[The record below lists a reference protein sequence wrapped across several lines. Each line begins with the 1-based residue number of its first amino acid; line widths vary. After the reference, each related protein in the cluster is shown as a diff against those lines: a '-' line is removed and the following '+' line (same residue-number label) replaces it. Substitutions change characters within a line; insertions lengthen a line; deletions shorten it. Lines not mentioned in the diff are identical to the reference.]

1 MLRAQSSRLR
11 LSQGTPA
18 MSSDVLR
25 DSLRRLLSR
34 YWPLRQS
41 AQLSRSEAALTQAWR
56 ELSELGFGRLGA
68 PDAGGLL
75 DALPLIRDLG
85 AANCAAHVLEAVV
98 LNSALG
104 SLEPDWLPQIHTGE
118 VIPAVCAEST
128 VAIASIDPTDPG
140 RCKLRGTIDLIDAV
154 AATHI
159 ALIVRRA
166 DGSAALA
173 WTELR
178 HSSVSMRDQ
187 TFLSESRLAQIEFQD
202 TPSRITPLHNRIV
215 DRLIGVWRLCL
226 CARATGAAFCE
237 LEEVIEYAKQRRQ
250 FGAPIGS
257 FQAIQHKL
265 ANVRIALEG
274 ARLTQDM
281 AAAALDGGTHD
292 WMFRTDVAIA
302 TADPNLRQCALEMLH
317 TFGATGYSE
326 EHSASRHFRRIH
338 ADIARAGGDRSRA
351 KLCEALMVSAD
362 AVIPNPDL
370 GEAAE
375 RFRSE
380 VRNWLSQSWSETEQA
395 RERARAQPD
404 KGLDKQFSRKLGQK
418 GWLAL
423 TWPSQYGGMGR
434 TGFELLALIQETSRV
449 SAPTLSHL
457 AAAYLVA
464 PALLAFGSEAQK
476 SEFLPRI
483 ARGELCISLGYSE
496 PEAGSD
502 LASLRT
508 RADREGDE
516 YVINGQ
522 KMWGS
527 TTDKADYVWLAAR
540 TDSQV
545 AKHAGISIF
554 LIPLNTPGIT
564 IRPHLGLHGK
574 TFSTQMF
581 DNVRVPHQALVGAV
595 NQGWKI
601 ITGALA
607 DERILLASGV
617 GEVSAAFTNLVK
629 WLRLRAPLDHLA
641 QNRIGSLAADICVA
655 NALLLR
661 TVSQDQPGTAAHVA
675 AAVAKTYASELM
687 ERFAELSVELAGA
700 RALLSDGE
708 PGSILDGE
716 LDRLLRLGPM
726 HVIGGGTNE
735 IQRSLIAL
743 RGLDL
748 PR

>member
-1 MLRAQSSRLR
+1 
-11 LSQGTPA
+11 

-25 DSLRRLLSR
+25 DSLRRLLER

-41 AQLSRSEAALTQAWR
+41 AQQSQSPAALNLIWR
-56 ELSELGFGRLGA
+56 ELSELGLGRLGA
-68 PDAGGLL
+68 RDAGGLL
-75 DALPLIRDLG
+75 DALPLIRELG
-85 AANCAAHVLEAVV
+85 AANCTASLLDAVAI
-98 LNSALG
+98 NSALG
-104 SLEPDWLPQIHTGE
+104 NLEPDWLGRIHAGE
-118 VIPAVCAEST
+118 VIPALCVES
-128 VAIASIDPTDPG
+128 AAAAASFDSTASG
-140 RCKLRGTIDLIDAV
+140 RCLLSGTLDLADAL

-159 ALIVRRA
+159 AIVLRRA

-173 WTELR
+173 WTELT
-178 HSSVSMRDQ
+178 HSGVSKCDQ
-187 TFLSESRLAQIEFQD
+187 TLLNESRLVRIVFQD
-202 TPSRITPLHNRIV
+202 TPCAVTPLHNRTA
-215 DRLIGVWRLCL
+215 DRLAAVWRLCL
-226 CARATGAAFCE
+226 CARATGAAFSE
-237 LEEVIEYAKQRRQ
+237 LENVIEYARQRRQ
-250 FGAPIGS
+250 FGAAIGS

-281 AAAALDGGTHD
+281 AAAAVDEDKDD
-292 WMFRTDVAIA
+292 WLFKTDAAIA
-302 TADPNLRQCALEMLH
+302 TADPCLRQCALEMLH
-317 TFGATGYSE
+317 TFGATGYSQ
-326 EHSASRHFRRIH
+326 EHPASRHFRRIH
-338 ADIARAGGDRSRA
+338 TDIARVGGDRSRA
-351 KLCEALMVSAD
+351 RLCEALIARED
-362 AVIPNPDL
+362 ALIPVPDL

-375 RFRSE
+375 HFRAQ
-380 VRNWLSQSWSETEQA
+380 VREWLSQSWSDTDQAAETL
-395 RERARAQPD
+395 RAQPD
-404 KGLDKQFSRKLGQK
+404 KGLDKRFSRKLGQK

-423 TWPSQYGGMGR
+423 TWPIEQGGLGR

-476 SEFLPRI
+476 SEFLPLI

-508 RADREGDE
+508 RALLEGDH

-540 TDSQV
+540 TDTEV
-545 AKHAGISIF
+545 ARHAGISIF
-554 LIPLNTPGIT
+554 LIPLDTPGIT
-564 IRPHLGLHGK
+564 IQPHLGLHGK
-574 TFSTQMF
+574 TFSTQLF
-581 DNVRVPHQALVGAV
+581 DNVRVPRSALVGAV

-617 GEVSAAFTNLVK
+617 GEVSAAFTGLVK
-629 WLRLRAPLDHLA
+629 WLRLGAALDALTRH
-641 QNRIGSLAADICVA
+641 RIGSLAADICVA

-661 TVSQDQPGTAAHVA
+661 TLSQDQRGTAAHVA
-675 AAVAKTYASELM
+675 AAIAKTYASELM
-687 ERFAELSVELAGA
+687 ERFAELSVDIVGA
-700 RALLSDGE
+700 RALLSCGE
-708 PGSILDGE
+708 PGAILDGE

-735 IQRSLIAL
+735 IQRTLIAL
-743 RGLDL
+743 RGLEL